1 MYRKY
6 RIQRK
11 SLLYSGHRFINNL
24 KILLFNACGSNKC
37 TKTRLDSNTSMMRS
51 ILDIGWKRMKR
62 LKVRPRCI
70 LGMTVYQIFLWGQK
84 KHKLYL
90 MPSSA
95 MSYRYI
101 HLSQCLVH
109 LEPIIFCWYK
119 QKCVI
124 TGQRLYLIY
133 SVPAYVNYK

>member
-51 ILDIGWKRMKR
+51 IHDIGWKRMKR
-62 LKVRPRCI
+62 FKVRLRCI
-70 LGMTVYQIFLWGQK
+70 LGMTVYQIFYWDEWGTNPLPLCLKATYTCLSVWFIWNQ
-84 KHKLYL
+84 LYFVDI
-90 MPSSA
+90 SKTF
-95 MSYRYI
+95 
-101 HLSQCLVH
+101 
-109 LEPIIFCWYK
+109 IFN
-119 QKCVI
+119 
-124 TGQRLYLIY
+124 IY
-133 SVPAYVNYK
+133 SVPAYVYYK